1 MDETAKKSVTYLEND
16 ILIGFQLF
24 IVPTV
29 LVHPVLVFH
38 ASRLHLAFV
47 LVEGYIG
54 LGSCIVRLTG
64 VGSEEGFDVCLSM
77 CLVQWA
83 YLLGATL

>member
-1 MDETAKKSVTYLEND
+1 MDESAKKSVTYFEND

-47 LVEGYIG
+47 LVKGYIG
-54 LGSCIVRLTG
+54 PGGCIVPLTG
-64 VGSEEGFDVCLSM
+64 VGSEEGFDVCLSV
-77 CLVQWA
+77 CLVVLA
-83 YLLGATL
+83 YLLVATW